1 MTEAV
6 QDEGD
11 MALKALLSTT
21 GTEPLDPKLREQA
34 RRVAARH
41 FGAGGDLPAGLLAEG
56 AIVGHYQVERIL
68 GMGGQAVVYLGRHVR
83 LKSRLVAIKI
93 PHGTETY
100 RMLREADV
108 MARLD
113 HPGVVSIL
121 DLDAEADTPYL
132 VLDYCTG
139 GSLADRIEAEG
150 PLHEDEVLRVTREL
164 LEALRFAHLRE
175 VIHRDLKPENVLFDA
190 SGQSQIADFG
200 LGKIVA
206 EQVSLSLSQASR
218 TGIAGTPLYMAPEQE
233 RPGAPVDARAD
244 LYALG
249 KLIYSMLTGESP
261 RTLRPVEHLRPGL
274 ELPWSDLVFALTET
288 FPDARPA
295 DADAV
300 LTILESWRPEGT
312 VAPQVAPLESKSSA
326 KVHQSAAKVDQ
337 VRGGPAAASQ
347 EPLTPGQEWHARFQD
362 LFDRITGNLGYALAF
377 LFAVGGIFV
386 LAAGE
391 EAGVVPLVFSG
402 ILASVTGLISSGKGK
417 SADEIAAIFVEE
429 RAKVAQEERQR
440 LEHQTPGKSALAT
453 FCAVLA
459 VMTSLVTFFTAMGG
473 TIALVLG
480 EDEGIV
486 ALIVS
491 GFFFMATLILL
502 GVRRHLERR
511 AARRHDRWGPIDA
524 PTQEVQSG
532 VNPGPGPV
540 YGAPTPI
547 VLPTPEAI
555 HRPTGEDPLPRA

>member
-1 MTEAV
+1 MTDAV

-21 GTEPLDPKLREQA
+21 GTEPLDPALREKA
-34 RRVAARH
+34 RRLAARH

-56 AIVGHYQVERIL
+56 AVVGHYRVERIL

-83 LKSRLVAIKI
+83 LKSRLVAIKV

-121 DLDAEADTPYL
+121 DLDAEAETPYL

-150 PLHEDEVLRVTREL
+150 PLSEGEILRITREL

-175 VIHRDLKPENVLFDA
+175 VIHRDLKPENVLFDS
-190 SGQSQIADFG
+190 SGQPQIGDFG

-249 KLIYSMLTGESP
+249 KLIYAMLTGQSP
-261 RTLRPVEHLRPGL
+261 RTLRPVEHLRSGL

-300 LTILESWRPEGT
+300 LTILEQWRPQGTTPPSESPLAEGPS
-312 VAPQVAPLESKSSA
+312 VARSASKLEDLRREQA
-326 KVHQSAAKVDQ
+326 GSAAHE
-337 VRGGPAAASQ
+337 A
-347 EPLTPGQEWHARFQD
+347 LTPGQEWHARLQN
-362 LFDRITGNLGYALAF
+362 LFDRVTGNLGYALAF
-377 LFAVGGIFV
+377 LMAAGGILV
-386 LAAGE
+386 LMAGQE
-391 EAGVVPLVFSG
+391 EGVVALVFSG
-402 ILASVTGLISSGKGK
+402 ILASMTGLISNGKEA
-417 SADEIAAIFVEE
+417 SAETIVTKLAAHRAEIV
-429 RAKVAQEERQR
+429 QEERER
-440 LEHQTPGKSALAT
+440 LAKETPGKSALAT
-453 FCAVLA
+453 LAAVVA
-459 VMTSLVTFFTAMGG
+459 VFTALVTFFTAMGG

-480 EDEGIV
+480 EDEGVV
-486 ALIVS
+486 ALVVS
-491 GFFFMATLILL
+491 GFFFLATLILL
-502 GVRRHLERR
+502 SVRRHLERR
-511 AARRHDRWGPIDA
+511 AARRNQRYGPIDA
-524 PTQEVQSG
+524 PTQEV
-532 VNPGPGPV
+532 GPAPV
-540 YGAPTPI
+540 YGAPI
-547 VLPTPEAI
+547 VLPTPEAL

>member
-21 GTEPLDPKLREQA
+21 GTQPLDPALREKA
-34 RRVAARH
+34 RRLAARH

-56 AIVGHYQVERIL
+56 AVVGHYQVERIL

-83 LKSRLVAIKI
+83 LKSRLVAIKV

-121 DLDAEADTPYL
+121 DLDAEAETPYL

-150 PLHEDEVLRVTREL
+150 PLGEGEVLRITREL

-190 SGQSQIADFG
+190 SGQPQIGDFG

-233 RPGAPVDARAD
+233 RPGASVDARAD

-249 KLIYSMLTGESP
+249 KLIYAMLTGESP

-274 ELPWSDLVFALTET
+274 ELPWSDLVFALTEN

-300 LTILESWRPEGT
+300 LTILEQWRPQGTSAPHVTPLVEG
-312 VAPQVAPLESKSSA
+312 VAP
-326 KVHQSAAKVDQ
+326 
-337 VRGGPAAASQ
+337 AASKLEGGHQ
-347 EPLTPGQEWHARFQD
+347 VGGSTSSEALTPGQEWHARLQN
-362 LFDRITGNLGYALAF
+362 LFDRVTGNLGYALAF
-377 LFAVGGIFV
+377 LMAAGGILV
-386 LAAGE
+386 LMAGQE
-391 EAGVVPLVFSG
+391 EGVVALVFSG
-402 ILASVTGLISSGKGK
+402 ILASMTGLISNGKDA
-417 SADEIAAIFVEE
+417 SAATIVTKLEAHRAEI
-429 RAKVAQEERQR
+429 AQEERER
-440 LEHQTPGKSALAT
+440 LAKETPGKSALAT
-453 FCAVLA
+453 LAAVVA
-459 VMTSLVTFFTAMGG
+459 VFTALVTFFTAMGG

-480 EDEGIV
+480 EDEGVV
-486 ALIVS
+486 ALVVS
-491 GFFFMATLILL
+491 GFFFLATLILL

-511 AARRHDRWGPIDA
+511 AARRNHRYGPIDA
-524 PTQEVQSG
+524 PLQEVQGAGS
-532 VNPGPGPV
+532 PAPA
-540 YGAPTPI
+540 YGAPI
-547 VLPTPEAI
+547 VLPTPEAL